1 MFRFR
6 IVLAHFVILFA
17 VGIKLVL
24 YRFLIIILLHDNML
38 LFPLSTNTTIREP
51 FFRKTRK
58 QKTRSFIYVSS
69 IFQNN
74 CKEKKYILYKTK
86 NILIFSY
93 RKNSYFKIINRNEY
107 DLSNAILHTLFYLST
122 KMNDHNNVF
131 PTYFARSYFNYSS
144 L

>member
-51 FFRKTRK
+51 FFEKLENKRHVVLSTCLPFSEQLQRKE
-58 QKTRSFIYVSS
+58 IH
-69 IFQNN
+69 IIQN
-74 CKEKKYILYKTK
+74 K

>member
-38 LFPLSTNTTIREP
+38 LFPFPLIQQSESP
-51 FFRKTRK
+51 FFEKLENKRHVV
-58 QKTRSFIYVSS
+58 FIYVSS